1 MTSKTTNK
9 FSPEVR
15 ARAVRMV
22 LDHEKDHPSRWAAV
36 VSIAAKIGCAGQ
48 TLHEWVKKAEVDS
61 GTRAGVPSDVADRM
75 KALERENRELRQANE
90 ILRKAS
96 AYFCDGGARPP
107 SEVMVSFIDA
117 HRKVYGVEPICRVLP
132 IAPSTYHAHT
142 ARRIEPTKRSARAR
156 RDDAL
161 GPEVRRVFEEN
172 FRVYGVR
179 KVWRQLRREGL
190 DVARCTVARLM
201 RAMGLAGVIRGKPV
215 RTTISDRA
223 APCPLDRV
231 NRQFRAP
238 APNRLW
244 VSDFTYVA
252 TWAGFVYVAFV
263 IDTYARRI
271 VGWRASRTTHASF
284 VLDALEQ
291 ALHDRRPVHRG
302 GLVHHSDRGSQYVS
316 IKYTERLAEAG
327 IEHSVGSVGDSYDNA
342 LAETING
349 LYKAEVIHRRGP
361 WRNFEAVEYAT
372 LEWVDW
378 FNHRRLLEPIGNI
391 PPAEAEEQYYAAAD
405 IIDMAA

>member
-1 MTSKTTNK
+1 
-9 FSPEVR
+9 
-15 ARAVRMV
+15 
-22 LDHEKDHPSRWAAV
+22 
-36 VSIAAKIGCAGQ
+36 
-48 TLHEWVKKAEVDS
+48 
-61 GTRAGVPSDVADRM
+61 
-75 KALERENRELRQANE
+75 
-90 ILRKAS
+90 
-96 AYFCDGGARPP
+96 
-107 SEVMVSFIDA
+107 MVSFIDA
-117 HRKVYGVEPICRVLP
+117 HREVYGVEPICRVLP
-132 IAPSTYHAHT
+132 IAPSTYHAHV
-142 ARRIEPTKRSARAR
+142 ARRVEPTRRSARAR

-179 KVWRQLRREGL
+179 KVWRQLRREGF

-201 RAMGLAGVIRGKPV
+201 RAMDLAGVIRGKPV
-215 RTTISDRA
+215 RTTVSDKA

-231 NRQFRAP
+231 NRLFRAP
-238 APNRLW
+238 APNMLW

-271 VGWRASRTTHASF
+271 VGWRASRKAHAGF

-327 IEHSVGSVGDSYDNA
+327 IEPSVGSVGDSYDNA

>member
-1 MTSKTTNK
+1 
-9 FSPEVR
+9 
-15 ARAVRMV
+15 
-22 LDHEKDHPSRWAAV
+22 
-36 VSIAAKIGCAGQ
+36 
-48 TLHEWVKKAEVDS
+48 
-61 GTRAGVPSDVADRM
+61 
-75 KALERENRELRQANE
+75 
-90 ILRKAS
+90 
-96 AYFCDGGARPP
+96 
-107 SEVMVSFIDA
+107 MVSFIDA

-179 KVWRQLRREGL
+179 KVWRQLRREGF

-238 APNRLW
+238 APNMLW
-244 VSDFTYVA
+244 VSDFTHVA

-271 VGWRASRTTHASF
+271 VGWRASRTAHASF

-327 IEHSVGSVGDSYDNA
+327 IEPSVGSVGDSYDNA